1 MFRARRPGLTV
12 PFQMSTRGRYGV
24 RLMVALSLSYGSG
37 SSLLKDIARRE
48 EISEKYLGQ
57 IVIPLKTAGLVV
69 AQRGSHG
76 GYSLA
81 RPPEDITVRDVVEAI
96 EGRIAIAPCA
106 GEAASDPQ
114 CIESPSACERATLC
128 AVTRVW
134 RRLQEDIEGSL
145 ASFTLAELA
154 RQARELEGGAPNYV
168 I

>member
-1 MFRARRPGLTV
+1 
-12 PFQMSTRGRYGV
+12 MSTRGRYGV
-24 RLMVALSLSYGSG
+24 RLTVALAMAYGSG

-48 EISEKYLGQ
+48 GISEKYLGQ
-57 IVIPLKTAGLVV
+57 IVIPLKAGGLVV

-106 GEAASDPQ
+106 GAAASDPE
-114 CIESPSACERATLC
+114 CMESPSACERATTC
-128 AVTRVW
+128 AVTHVW
-134 RRLQEDIEGSL
+134 RKLQGDIEESL
-145 ASFTLAELA
+145 ASFTLAALA
-154 RQARELEGGAPNYV
+154 RKARELEGSASNYV